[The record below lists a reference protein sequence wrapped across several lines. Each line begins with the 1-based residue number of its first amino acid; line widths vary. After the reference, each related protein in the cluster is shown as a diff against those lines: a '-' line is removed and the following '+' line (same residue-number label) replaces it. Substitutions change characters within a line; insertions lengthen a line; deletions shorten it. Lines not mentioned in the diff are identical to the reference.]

1 MRGLVNAL
9 AAGDA
14 SKVTDWI
21 APDQRDDFNSAIDDA
36 RSLNLAVSFH
46 VKDFSIGV
54 VTTRGDSATVRY
66 RGDVT
71 ACISR
76 PGGNSSTDG
85 AGCHPVQSQSGSQKA
100 DTFVCVRRNGAW
112 YVSLSN
118 TSPGG

>member
-14 SKVTDWI
+14 GRVAGWI
-21 APDQRDDFNSAIDDA
+21 APDERADFTGAIDDA
-36 RSLNLAVSFH
+36 RSLDLTVSFH
-46 VKDFSIGV
+46 VKDFAIGAV
-54 VTTRGDSATVRY
+54 SSSGDNATVRY
-66 RGDVT
+66 QGDVT

-76 PGGNSSTDG
+76 PGSNTTTDG
-85 AGCHPVQSQSGSQKA
+85 AGCHPVQSQSGSRKA

-118 TSPGG
+118 TAPGA

>member
-1 MRGLVNAL
+1 M
-9 AAGDA
+9 
-14 SKVTDWI
+14 
-21 APDQRDDFNSAIDDA
+21 
-36 RSLNLAVSFH
+36 SFH
-46 VKDFSIGV
+46 VKDFAVGT
-54 VTTRGDSATVRY
+54 VTTSGDNATVAY

-71 ACISR
+71 ACIGR

-85 AGCHPVQSQSGSQKA
+85 AGCHSVQSQSGGSKG